1 MATSYPEDRFD
12 DIPKDLERVG
22 AHRSPRKRG
31 RGWIAFG
38 WAALATIVLV
48 AIGAVAIMLLNNG
61 LDCRSRPDTSRVGD
75 PDAPRRPPTPTQD
88 PSVSITVLNGTATSG
103 LAGQVAD
110 SLRAAGWTVGAA
122 SNADKQDYTD
132 TVVYYADPTLEGA
145 ARGLAAAVPGAD
157 VQLSQDFADSGAQ
170 LVLVIGSDYQPPA

>member
-38 WAALATIVLV
+38 WAALATLVLV
-48 AIGAVAIMLLNNG
+48 AIGAVAIMMLNSG
-61 LDCRSRPDTSRVGD
+61 LDAAPGDTA
-75 PDAPRRPPTPTQD
+75 APVTPTATATAEPTQD
-88 PSVSITVLNGTATSG
+88 PTVSITVLNGTATSG
-103 LAGQVAD
+103 LAGEVAD
-110 SLRAAGWTVGAA
+110 TLRAAGWTVGAA
-122 SNADKQDYTD
+122 SNADKQDYKD
-132 TVVYYADPTLEGA
+132 TIVYYADPALEGA

-170 LVLVIGSDYQPPA
+170 LVLVIGSDYESPA

>member
-48 AIGAVAIMLLNNG
+48 AIGAVAIMMLNSG
-61 LDCRSRPDTSRVGD
+61 LDAAPGDTS
-75 PDAPRRPPTPTQD
+75 APETSTAAPTATAEPTQD
-88 PSVSITVLNGTATSG
+88 PSVTITVLNGTATSG
-103 LAGQVAD
+103 LAGEVAD
-110 SLRAAGWTVGAA
+110 TLRGAGWTVGAA
-122 SNADKQDYTD
+122 SNADKQDYKD

-157 VQLSQDFADSGAQ
+157 VQLSQDFADAGAQ
-170 LVLVIGSDYQPPA
+170 LVLVIGSDYESPA

>member
-1 MATSYPEDRFD
+1 MATSHPEDRFD

-38 WAALATIVLV
+38 WAALATVVLV
-48 AIGAVAIMLLNNG
+48 AIGAIAIMALNNG
-61 LDCRSRPDTSRVGD
+61 LDA
-75 PDAPRRPPTPTQD
+75 APGESVAPQTPAATATAEPTQD

-110 SLRAAGWTVGAA
+110 TLRTAGWTVGAA

-132 TVVYYADPTLEGA
+132 TVVYYADPSLEGA
-145 ARGLAAAVPGAD
+145 ARGLAAAVEGAD
-157 VQLSQDFADSGAQ
+157 VRYSQDFADSGAQ
-170 LVLVIGSDYQPPA
+170 LVLVIGTDYKTPA

>member
-31 RGWIAFG
+31 RGWIALG
-38 WAALATIVLV
+38 WAALATVVLV
-48 AIGAVAIMLLNNG
+48 VIGAVAIMLLNNG
-61 LDCRSRPDTSRVGD
+61 LDSAPGDTT
-75 PDAPRRPPTPTQD
+75 APETPAATATATPTQD
-88 PSVSITVLNGTATSG
+88 PSVSITVLNGTGTSG
-103 LAGQVAD
+103 LAREVAD
-110 SLRAAGWTVGAA
+110 SLGAAGWTIGAA

-132 TVVYYADPTLEGA
+132 TVVYYADATLEGA

-157 VQLSQDFADSGAQ
+157 VQFSQDFADAGAQ
-170 LVLVIGSDYQPPA
+170 LVLVVGSDYESPA